1 MGQMFR
7 LCHECGAD
15 RLFERYHDQPGSC
28 PDSADG
34 ECPEWSCT
42 ECGTTLLDGFVP
54 CRAEADILPALRGR
68 VA

>member
-7 LCHECGAD
+7 LCTECGAD
-15 RLFERYHDQPGSC
+15 RLFEQYHSQPGSC

-34 ECPEWSCT
+34 DCPEWSCT
-42 ECGTTLLDGFVP
+42 GCGSALLIGIVP
-54 CRAEADILPALRGR
+54 YHAEAGILPRIRER

>member
-7 LCHECGAD
+7 PCTECGAD
-15 RLFERYHDQPGSC
+15 RLFEQYHDQPGSC

-34 ECPEWSCT
+34 DCPEWSCT
-42 ECGTTLLDGFVP
+42 GCGSALLAGFVP
-54 CRAEADILPALRGR
+54 YRAEPEILPGIRGR

>member
-7 LCHECGAD
+7 LCRECGAD
-15 RLFERYHDQPGSC
+15 RLFEQYHDQPGCC

-34 ECPEWSCT
+34 DCPEWSCT
-42 ECGTTLLDGFVP
+42 ECGSALAGFVP
-54 CRAEADILPALRGR
+54 CRAEADIRPAISGR